1 MAPEYRSPRAGLRRH
16 GLTARIALV
25 GLLVIGILAGGAVF
39 GAAPAGAH
47 AVLLQTSP
55 VDGAVTAHE
64 PGQVTLRF
72 NEAVTLTSDSVQL
85 FDADGHPA
93 SAGRATHL
101 AGSGSTIAA
110 NLPAK
115 LDNGTYVVS
124 WRVVSADSH
133 VVSGAFQFSVGS
145 PSPAVVTHGPQSSA
159 LPDDVRKTVDVVAYL
174 GFVMVVGGLV
184 FLAFVWPG
192 AGRPRRVGLV
202 VVVGFAVLTLGTVL
216 AFLMQ
221 YPYATAGSLGS
232 AFSGTALHSTV
243 STGLGRALLVRLALV
258 AGLAVV
264 VAVRGWARV
273 PAQVV
278 AGLALVALPFTW
290 TLTDH
295 SHVGAQQWLAVPVGS
310 LHLLAV
316 GVWLGGLIPLAVCVL
331 GRVPGT
337 ELALPRFSRIALAG
351 FAVIVLTG
359 LYQTWRQVGTLP
371 ALSATEFGRL
381 LLIKLGGIALI
392 LVLASQARRFV
403 RRSQPLTERSGWPW
417 LRRSLAVEG
426 LLGVAVLAVAT
437 VMVNTSP
444 ARASY
449 TPPVHAKLALPRPSG
464 TLDGAHVEVRLTPA
478 KQGLNVADI
487 YVVTAD
493 GGLRAVPE
501 VTAQLAPGR
510 RGAAPAETIKVD
522 PAEPGHYVADTVSIP
537 YAGVWQLLLYVHT
550 GEFDE
555 ASLLV
560 RFRAH

>member
-1 MAPEYRSPRAGLRRH
+1 M
-16 GLTARIALV
+16 
-25 GLLVIGILAGGAVF
+25 
-39 GAAPAGAH
+39 
-47 AVLLQTSP
+47 
-55 VDGAVTAHE
+55 
-64 PGQVTLRF
+64 
-72 NEAVTLTSDSVQL
+72 
-85 FDADGHPA
+85 
-93 SAGRATHL
+93 
-101 AGSGSTIAA
+101 
-110 NLPAK
+110 
-115 LDNGTYVVS
+115 
-124 WRVVSADSH
+124 
-133 VVSGAFQFSVGS
+133 
-145 PSPAVVTHGPQSSA
+145 
-159 LPDDVRKTVDVVAYL
+159 
-174 GFVMVVGGLV
+174 
-184 FLAFVWPG
+184 
-192 AGRPRRVGLV
+192 
-202 VVVGFAVLTLGTVL
+202 
-216 AFLMQ
+216 
-221 YPYATAGSLGS
+221 
-232 AFSGTALHSTV
+232 
-243 STGLGRALLVRLALV
+243 
-258 AGLAVV
+258 
-264 VAVRGWARV
+264 
-273 PAQVV
+273 
-278 AGLALVALPFTW
+278 
-290 TLTDH
+290 
-295 SHVGAQQWLAVPVGS
+295 
-310 LHLLAV
+310 
-316 GVWLGGLIPLAVCVL
+316 CVL

-403 RRSQPLTERSGWPW
+403 HRSQPLTERSGWPW

-449 TPPVHAKLALPRPSG
+449 TPPVHAKLALPRP
-464 TLDGAHVEVRLTPA
+464 LDGAHVEVRLSPA

-487 YVVTAD
+487 YVVTAE

-510 RGAAPAETIKVD
+510 RGAGPAEAIKVD